1 MSVALCTSFGAQRHV
16 HTHPSAALPPGP
28 PRRPRPPPHRPA
40 SRPGRRCA
48 GPTCNSAPANPSTL
62 GSL

>member
-1 MSVALCTSFGAQRHV
+1 MNVALCTFFGAQRHV
-16 HTHPSAALPPGP
+16 HTQPPAALPPGP

-48 GPTCNSAPANPSTL
+48 GPTC
-62 GSL
+62 